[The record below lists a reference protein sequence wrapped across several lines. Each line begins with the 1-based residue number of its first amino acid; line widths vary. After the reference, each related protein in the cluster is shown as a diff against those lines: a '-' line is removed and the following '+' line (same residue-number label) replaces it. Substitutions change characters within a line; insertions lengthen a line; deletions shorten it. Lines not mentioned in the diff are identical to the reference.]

1 MTMDAQ
7 DRRHPRWLWTLGSGL
22 LTIAIAVVA
31 FFLPDIHVV
40 SSSVIVGGL
49 LLVAGLAELAFG
61 SKRGWDVVGTAAAW
75 SGIITAAAGLLF
87 VLKPS
92 TAYFQVANA
101 VTLWLLA
108 RGIFMLVMA
117 WRTGEVRCGGWMALT
132 GLADLTLGGI
142 LIAGLPVT
150 ALVVNMFGPTP
161 EVVARFALILAVS
174 FAIAGISQVAI
185 ALDQRG
191 GGSRNGREGLIGGAA
206 TGN

>member
-1 MTMDAQ
+1 MHAEN
-7 DRRHPRWLWTLGSGL
+7 RRHPRWLWTLGSGL

-31 FFLPDIHVV
+31 FFLPDIHVL
-40 SSSVIVGGL
+40 SSSVIVGAL

-117 WRTGEVRCGGWMALT
+117 WRTGNPKCGGWMALT
-132 GLADLTLGGI
+132 GLADLVLGGV
-142 LIAGLPVT
+142 LVAGLPVT

-161 EVVARFALILAVS
+161 EVVARFALILAIS
-174 FAIAGISQVAI
+174 FAIAGIAQFAI
-185 ALDQRG
+185 ALDHRS
-191 GGSRNGREGLIGGAA
+191 GGSRDQGEGLIGGAA

>member
-1 MTMDAQ
+1 MMHADG
-7 DRRHPRWLWTLGSGL
+7 RRHPLWLWTLGSGVLTL
-22 LTIAIAVVA
+22 LIALVA
-31 FFLPDIHVV
+31 FFLPDIHIV

-117 WRTGEVRCGGWMALT
+117 WRTGDLRCGGWMALT
-132 GLADLTLGGI
+132 GLADLTLGVI

-174 FAIAGISQVAI
+174 FAVAGISQIAI

-191 GGSRNGREGLIGGAA
+191 SEARERREGLIGGAA

>member
-1 MTMDAQ
+1 MMHANG
-7 DRRHPRWLWTLGSGL
+7 RRHPLWLWTLGSGVLTL
-22 LTIAIAVVA
+22 LIALVA
-31 FFLPDIHVV
+31 FFLPDIHIV

-117 WRTGEVRCGGWMALT
+117 WRTGDLRCGGWMALT
-132 GLADLTLGGI
+132 GLADLTLGVI

-174 FAIAGISQVAI
+174 FAVAGISQIAI

-191 GGSRNGREGLIGGAA
+191 SEARERREGLIGGAA

>member
-1 MTMDAQ
+1 MMHADG
-7 DRRHPRWLWTLGSGL
+7 RRHPRWLWTLGSGVLTL
-22 LTIAIAVVA
+22 LIALVAV
-31 FFLPDIHVV
+31 FLPDIHIV

-117 WRTGEVRCGGWMALT
+117 WRTGDLRCGGWMALT
-132 GLADLTLGGI
+132 GLADLTLGAI

-174 FAIAGISQVAI
+174 FAVAGISQIAI

-191 GGSRNGREGLIGGAA
+191 SEARERREGLIGGAA

>member
-1 MTMDAQ
+1 MMHADG
-7 DRRHPRWLWTLGSGL
+7 RRHPLWLWTLGSGVLTL
-22 LTIAIAVVA
+22 LIALVA
-31 FFLPDIHVV
+31 FFLPDIHIV

-75 SGIITAAAGLLF
+75 SGFITAAAGLLF

-117 WRTGEVRCGGWMALT
+117 WRTGDLRCGGWMALT
-132 GLADLTLGGI
+132 GLADLTLGVI

-174 FAIAGISQVAI
+174 FAVAGISQIAI

-191 GGSRNGREGLIGGAA
+191 SEARDRREGLIGGAA

>member
-1 MTMDAQ
+1 MDAGN
-7 DRRHPRWLWTLGSGL
+7 RLHPRWLWTLGSGF
-22 LTIAIAVVA
+22 LTIALAAVA

-40 SSSVIVGGL
+40 SSSVIVGAL
-49 LLVAGLAELAFG
+49 LLGAGLAELAFG

-101 VTLWLLA
+101 VTLWLLV
-108 RGIFMLVMA
+108 RGIFMLVMG
-117 WRTGEVRCGGWMALT
+117 WRTGDLRCGGWMALT
-132 GLADLTLGGI
+132 GFADLVLGGI

-174 FAIAGISQVAI
+174 FAVAGIAQVAI
-185 ALDQRG
+185 ALDHR
-191 GGSRNGREGLIGGAA
+191 GGSREQSEGLIGGAA